1 MKSRIYLPWNSS
13 KTRLKEAEDARK
25 NRLEIVQALSWGQIS
40 RRELIKWGL
49 FTAAGALAPIKGL
62 NPFISSAYAEVP
74 TGAPSSPGLI
84 GLEFTQP
91 MLRLEVKAIRHC
103 SGLIPCWVAALAQSK
118 DVRPDR
124 TGRTSASRSFRPK

>member
-49 FTAAGALAPIKGL
+49 FTGAGAVAPIKAL
-62 NPFISSAYAEVP
+62 NQFISSTYAEEP
-74 TGAPSSPGLI
+74 AAAPSSHRLI
-84 GLEFTQP
+84 RVEFTHCR
-91 MLRLEVKAIRHC
+91 LILEVLPSNPISCLHPDT
-103 SGLIPCWVAALAQSK
+103 IAQ
-118 DVRPDR
+118 
-124 TGRTSASRSFRPK
+124 RS